1 MAKGYYLVVEDETTC
16 GGIIIE
22 GDTTHTLFGRAVAR
36 EEDRVTC
43 GKHPGTYFIIGH
55 IPGDK
60 IHGRNFAGTLHSK
73 SSCPCEAEFI
83 PSMVDDT
90 YDLGSQEP
98 KKKPASEEQ
107 KAPALSSYVT
117 GEKPSPSY
125 VPDYPA
131 TALINTHTVPDLH
144 LRNILKS
151 SNQDIALLTPDE
163 CIEVLSSW
171 GMIKAGWVSITQ
183 TESGVFV
190 INYGTNI
197 KDVVTT
203 SMIITKLGSFGIK
216 ATTYINHKGTELIK
230 ISGYPGIRKILNAP
244 VFAAKNPK
252 IVDIG
257 IGKYGLKNSIISG
270 ARITF
275 YVAAAY
281 RTLDFILND
290 EITLTKFIGSLA
302 TDIIKIGVVSSVVFV
317 AGVILV
323 TPFIALNL
331 AIVVGVGFLSSYSL
345 NILDEK
351 FGLTDKII
359 YYLDSSQ
366 QEFVEKAREMEKGF
380 WDLGTM
386 LADGMLEKGREFI
399 ESETKRYLKE
409 SVDAIFSRR
418 YYYAD

>member
-43 GKHPGTYFIIGH
+43 GKHPGTYYIIGH

-117 GEKPSPSY
+117 GENPSPSY

-183 TESGVFV
+183 TDSGAFV

-216 ATTYINHKGTELIK
+216 ATRYINHKGTELIK

-270 ARITF
+270 TRLTF
-275 YVAAAY
+275 YFSASY
-281 RTLDFILND
+281 RTMDFILND
-290 EITLTKFIGSLA
+290 EASLSHFIGSLA
-302 TDIIKIGVVSSVVFV
+302 TDIAKIGIASFVSW
-317 AGVILV
+317 GVGSGTAILV
-323 TPFIALNL
+323 PFISAPLVVVVLTGFIVAIGLNEL
-331 AIVVGVGFLSSYSL
+331 DKKYGATDRVISYIESA
-345 NILDEK
+345 
-351 FGLTDKII
+351 
-359 YYLDSSQ
+359 Q
-366 QEFVEKAREMEKGF
+366 QEFVEKAKEIHQGIL
-380 WDLGTM
+380 DLGAM
-386 LADGMLEKGREFI
+386 YVDNMLEKGMRVI
-399 ESETKRYLKE
+399 ESETKKYLRDTVNE
-409 SVDAIFSRR
+409 IFPRI
-418 YYYAD
+418 Y